1 MRYGVENTG
10 KLRNFIELVRDKPRP
25 TQGASVKWIKGY
37 GFTSSKD
44 TQFLHILEL
53 LRFVDGSRKPII
65 AWRDFQDKSKS
76 GEVMA
81 KALLQGYK
89 ILYDKYPKAHT
100 QNKDDLERVFIIEKA
115 LSDRRAMEAIRTFNV
130 LLEYADKKVL
140 EGGIASPSITHPI
153 GGAQVTPQ
161 VTPQVIP
168 QLQPQQILQTGRSEK
183 RELAVNINLQ
193 VTLPETEDAD
203 VYDKIFAALK
213 KHFFPDPSE

>member
-10 KLRNFIELVRDKPRP
+10 KLRNFIEVVRDKPRP
-25 TQGASVKWIKGY
+25 TSGAIVKWIKGY

-53 LRFVDGSRKPII
+53 LRFVDGSRKPVI

-76 GEVMA
+76 GKVMA
-81 KALLQGYK
+81 KALLEGYK

-100 QNKDDLERVFIIEKA
+100 QNKDDLERVFIIDKA
-115 LSDRRAMEAIRTFNV
+115 LSDRRAAEAIRTFNV
-130 LLEYADKKVL
+130 LLEYADKNVL
-140 EGGIASPSITHPI
+140 KGSISSKPTSQPVLVT
-153 GGAQVTPQ
+153 QVAPQ
-161 VTPQVIP
+161 VVP
-168 QLQPQQILQTGRSEK
+168 QLQPQQVLQMGRSEK

-193 VTLPETEDAD
+193 ITLPETEDAE

-213 KHFFPDPSE
+213 KHFFPE